1 MVIRFGKIHL
11 LSGLVLFCGVLLLF
25 AIHADPT
32 KQALSPVQ
40 SRTLPVVMYH
50 HVLRDPRRAGKYVLP
65 EETLRE
71 DLAYLQQCGYTSVTV
86 GDVLAFVKGKKELP
100 EKIVMLTFDD
110 GYQSM
115 ETYVLPLL
123 QAYRM
128 KAVLSVVGQF
138 AQSYTDSGDTNVG
151 YACLSWDALRRL
163 SDSGCF
169 ELQNHTYDLH
179 KNGAAGRKGLAQK
192 RGESLDA
199 YRTMLTEDLMKN
211 QNAIRQ
217 FTGQT
222 PAALTYPFGACSDST
237 PQIAK
242 ECGFQAILTCAQTVN
257 TITQGDAESLF
268 ALGRFNRAA
277 GEDSAAFFQKLGIS
291 QANSGT

>member
-1 MVIRFGKIHL
+1 MIIRLKKIHVLSLLAL
-11 LSGLVLFCGVLLLF
+11 LSGVLFVL
-25 AIHADPT
+25 AVRADRA
-32 KQALSPVQ
+32 KPVVSTVQ
-40 SRTLPVVMYH
+40 TRALPVVMYH
-50 HVLRDPRRAGKYVLP
+50 HVLRDTHRAGKYVLP
-65 EETLRE
+65 EQTLRE
-71 DLAYLQQCGYTSVTV
+71 DLAYLQACGYTSVTV
-86 GDVLAFVKGKKELP
+86 GDVLAFVKGEKELP

-123 QAYRM
+123 QAYGM

-138 AQSYTDSGDTNVG
+138 AQTYTDSGDTNVN

-163 SDSGCF
+163 ADSGRF

-179 KNGAAGRKGLAQK
+179 KNGTKGRKGLAQQP
-192 RGESLDA
+192 GETPDA
-199 YRTMLTEDLMKN
+199 YRAMLTEDLMKN

-222 PAALTYPFGACSDST
+222 PTALTYPFGAFSDST

-242 ECGFQAILTCAQTVN
+242 DCGFQAILTCAQTVN
-257 TITQGDAESLF
+257 TVTQGDTESLF

-277 GEDSAAFFQKLGIS
+277 GKTSAAFFKKLGIP
-291 QANSGT
+291 QPAAGA

>member
-1 MVIRFGKIHL
+1 MIIRLRKIHVFALLAL
-11 LSGLVLFCGVLLLF
+11 LSGVLLLL
-25 AIHADPT
+25 AVRADPA

-71 DLAYLQQCGYTSVTV
+71 DLAYLKQCGYTSVTV
-86 GDVLAFVKGKKELP
+86 GDVLAFVKGEKDLP

-123 QAYRM
+123 REYGM

-138 AQSYTDSGDTNVG
+138 AQTYTDSGDTNVG

-179 KNGAAGRKGLAQK
+179 KSGAGRKGLAQK
-192 RGESLDA
+192 RGETLDA
-199 YRTMLTEDLMKN
+199 YRAMLTADLMKN

-217 FTGQT
+217 YTGQT

-242 ECGFQAILTCAQTVN
+242 DCGFQAILTCAQTVN
-257 TITQGDAESLF
+257 TVTQGETESLF
-268 ALGRFNRAA
+268 SLGRFNRAA
-277 GEDSAAFFQKLGIS
+277 GVDSAAFFKKLGIA
-291 QANSGT
+291 QAAAGT

>member
-1 MVIRFGKIHL
+1 MIIRLRKIHVFALLAL
-11 LSGLVLFCGVLLLF
+11 LSGVLFLL
-25 AIHADPT
+25 AVRADPA

-40 SRTLPVVMYH
+40 SRMLPVVMYH

-71 DLAYLQQCGYTSVTV
+71 DLAYLKQCGYTSVTV
-86 GDVLAFVKGKKELP
+86 GDVLAFVKGEKELP

-123 QAYRM
+123 REYGM

-138 AQSYTDSGDTNVG
+138 AQTYSDSGDTNVR
-151 YACLSWDALRRL
+151 YACLSWEALRRL
-163 SDSGCF
+163 ADSGSF

-179 KNGAAGRKGLAQK
+179 KNGGSRKGLAQK
-192 RGESLDA
+192 RGETLDA
-199 YRTMLTEDLMKN
+199 YRAMLTEDLTKN
-211 QNAIRQ
+211 QTAIRQ
-217 FTGQT
+217 YTGQT
-222 PAALTYPFGACSDST
+222 PTALTYPFGACSDST

-242 ECGFQAILTCAQTVN
+242 DCGFQAILTCAQTVN
-257 TITQGDAESLF
+257 TITRGDTESLF
-268 ALGRFNRAA
+268 SLGRFNRAA
-277 GEDSAAFFQKLGIS
+277 GVDSAAFFKKLGIA
-291 QANSGT
+291 QAAGGT